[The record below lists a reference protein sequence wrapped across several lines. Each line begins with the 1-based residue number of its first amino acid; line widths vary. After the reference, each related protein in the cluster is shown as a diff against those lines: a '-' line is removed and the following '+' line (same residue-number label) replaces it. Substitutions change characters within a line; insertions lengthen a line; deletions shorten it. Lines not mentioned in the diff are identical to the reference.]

1 MLSYLRGQ
9 ILAKLEK
16 SVTLLVGDVGYEVTI
31 SAPLLEKMELGT
43 PKEFFIHTHVRE
55 DALSLFGFETMAELK
70 FFKKIIASVP
80 GIGPKLGMDIM
91 GIPLEKIKGAILN
104 KDIAALQGIS
114 GVGKKIAERL
124 VIEMRNKIEVG
135 EGESLEYESSDT
147 HENEEIMT
155 ALLGLGYKRNHIRET
170 LKKQPEHLKKTEDII
185 RFFLQ
190 NA

>member
-1 MLSYLRGQ
+1 MISYLRGT

-16 SVTLLVGDVGYEVTI
+16 SITLLVGDVGYEVTI
-31 SAPLLEKMELGT
+31 SAPLLEKIDKGAHR
-43 PKEFFIHTHVRE
+43 EFFIHTHVRE
-55 DALSLFGFETMAELK
+55 DALSLFGFESMAELK
-70 FFKKIIASVP
+70 FFKKIIGSVP

-91 GIPLEKIKGAILN
+91 GIPLEKIKGAIVN

-124 VIEMRNKIEVG
+124 VIEMRNKIEIG
-135 EGESLEYESSDT
+135 ENESLEYESYDT
-147 HENEEIMT
+147 QENEEIMT

-170 LKKQPEHLKKTEDII
+170 LKKQPENLKKTEDII